1 MKTLCVA
8 KPDQESQFATRKP
21 APAAPG
27 LGGGRRGF
35 WCLFVTQFQ
44 GAFSDNVLKN
54 LVVFMILGLNVPL
67 AEQHK
72 IGELVGAL
80 FSLPF
85 ILFSM
90 AGGVLADRFSK
101 RTISIGV
108 KIFEVF
114 VMLFVLAGLFLNQ
127 MPMLLGA
134 VFLMGTHSAFF
145 GPSKYGLLPELLPE
159 KKLSW
164 GNGLLELGTFT
175 AIIFGTVA
183 AAFFAKKFHGEQFW
197 SGIILI
203 ALAIFGLTTS
213 LGISRVPAADPSRK
227 FRDDLIGQ
235 IVEQLRAIR
244 KDRPLVLA
252 FLGNTYFNFIGAL
265 LLLNLFF
272 FGANVLHVDE
282 TKIGILNVA
291 LALGI
296 GLGSVAA
303 GFLSGGKIEY
313 GLVPLGAFGL
323 SIFSALLASPQ
334 FSLHGDLVLLALLG
348 FFSGFFIVP
357 VAALLQHR
365 PDKARKG
372 EMLATANLLS
382 FVGVFLASGTY
393 YLLADVAQC
402 SPRQIFLF
410 GGILTFVGAIYALVL
425 LPDALVRFILWIVTR
440 TIYRIRVEGRDNIP
454 EKGGAL
460 FVCNHVSFVDAPL
473 LMAATDR
480 KIHFIMDKS
489 YYELWWIKPFGGILG
504 LIPIAANFGPR
515 ELLKSL
521 QTASDTIRA
530 GEVVCIFAEGK
541 ITRTGGMN
549 EFQRGSGRIMKNV
562 DAPVV
567 PIALVGVWGSIFSYE
582 RGKFFWKWPHRVF
595 YPVTVRFGNPLPPAA
610 TTEEIHA
617 AVEELLSADCTD

>member
-1 MKTLCVA
+1 MNQPEPTT
-8 KPDQESQFATRKP
+8 SQAS
-21 APAAPG
+21 
-27 LGGGRRGF
+27 LRGF

-54 LVVFMILGLNVPL
+54 LVVFMILGLDVPL
-67 AEQHK
+67 AQQHK

-101 RTISIGV
+101 RTISICV

-114 VMLFVLAGLFLNQ
+114 VMLFVLAGFYFNQ
-127 MPMLLGA
+127 MPMLLA
-134 VFLMGTHSAFF
+134 SVFLMGTHSAFF

-183 AAFFAKKFHGEQFW
+183 AAFFAKHFHGEQFW
-197 SGIILI
+197 SGVILI
-203 ALAIFGLTTS
+203 ALALAGLTTS
-213 LGISRVPAADPSRK
+213 LGISRVPPADPSRK
-227 FRDDLIGQ
+227 FRDNLIGQ
-235 IVEQLRAIR
+235 VFGQLRAIR
-244 KDRPLVLA
+244 TDRPLALA

-296 GLGSVAA
+296 GLGSAAA
-303 GFLSGGKIEY
+303 GYLSGGKIEY

-323 SIFSALLASPQ
+323 SIFSALLASPY

-348 FFSGFFIVP
+348 FFGGFFIVP
-357 VAALLQHR
+357 ISALLQHR
-365 PDKARKG
+365 PDKTKKG

-382 FVGVFLASGTY
+382 FVGVFLASAAY
-393 YLLADVAQC
+393 YLLADVFNL
-402 SPRQIFLF
+402 SPRVIFLF
-410 GGILTFVGAIYALVL
+410 GGVLTFVGAIYVLFL
-425 LPDALVRFILWIVTR
+425 LPDALIRFALWTFTK
-440 TIYRIRVEGRDNIP
+440 TIYRIRVEGRDNLP
-454 EKGGAL
+454 ARGGAL

-480 KIHFIMDKS
+480 QIRFIMHKV
-489 YYELWWIKPFGGILG
+489 YYEKPWIKPFREILG
-504 LIPIAANFGPR
+504 IIPIASDLGPR
-515 ELLKSL
+515 ELIKSL
-521 QTASDTIRA
+521 QTATGAIRS
-530 GEVVCIFAEGK
+530 GEVVCIFAEGQ
-541 ITRTGGMN
+541 ITRTGELN
-549 EFQRGSGRIMKNV
+549 EFQRGSERIMKNV
-562 DAPVV
+562 DAPIV
-567 PIALVGVWGSIFSYE
+567 PIALVGVWGSIFSFE
-582 RGKFFWKWPHRVF
+582 RGKYFWKWPRHIF
-595 YPVTVRFGNPLPPAA
+595 YPVTVRFGKPLPPTS
-610 TTEEIHA
+610 TTEEIQA
-617 AVEELLSADCTD
+617 AVEKLLSADFTD

>member
-1 MKTLCVA
+1 MNGTE
-8 KPDQESQFATRKP
+8 PSNFATRT
-21 APAAPG
+21 PG
-27 LGGGRRGF
+27 YLRGF

-54 LVVFMILGLNVPL
+54 LVVFMILGLNISL
-67 AEQHK
+67 AQQHK

-101 RTISIGV
+101 RTISISV
-108 KIFEVF
+108 KIFEIF
-114 VMLFVLAGLFLNQ
+114 VMLFVLAGFFFNK
-127 MPMLLGA
+127 MPMLLAA

-183 AAFFAKKFHGEQFW
+183 ASQMSAHFSGHQTW
-197 SGIILI
+197 SGVILI
-203 ALAIFGLTTS
+203 ALAFVGLTAS
-213 LGISRVPAADPSRK
+213 LGISRVPAADPARK
-227 FRDDLIGQ
+227 FHDNLVGQ
-235 IVEQLRAIR
+235 IFEQLRAIR
-244 KDRPLVLA
+244 QDRPLTLA
-252 FLGNTYFNFIGAL
+252 FLGNTYFNFLGAL

-282 TKIGILNVA
+282 TKIGLLNVA

-303 GFLSGGKIEY
+303 GYLSGGKIEY

-323 SIFSALLASPQ
+323 AIFSALLASPQ
-334 FSLHGDLVLLALLG
+334 FSLRGDLILLSLLG
-348 FFSGFFIVP
+348 FFGGFFIVP
-357 VAALLQHR
+357 VSALLQHR
-365 PDKARKG
+365 PDKTKKG

-382 FVGVFLASGTY
+382 FVGVFLASGAY
-393 YLLADVAQC
+393 YLLADMAQF

-410 GGILTFVGAIYALVL
+410 GGVLTFAGAVYVLFL
-425 LPDALVRFILWIVTR
+425 LPDALIRFILWIFTR
-440 TIYRIRVEGRDNIP
+440 TIYQIRVEGRDNIP

-480 KIHFIMDKS
+480 QIRFIMHQS
-489 YYELWWIKPFGGILG
+489 YYELWWIKPFRKILG
-504 LIPIAANFGPR
+504 IIPIASDFGPR
-515 ELLKSL
+515 ELIKSL
-521 QTASDTIRA
+521 QMAGDAVRA
-530 GEVVCIFAEGK
+530 GDVVCIFAEGQ
-541 ITRTGGMN
+541 ITRTGELN
-549 EFQRGSGRIMKNV
+549 EFQRGSERIMKNV
-562 DAPVV
+562 AAPVV
-567 PIALVGVWGSIFSYE
+567 PVALVGVWGSLFSYE
-582 RGKFFWKWPHRVF
+582 RGKFLWKWPRHIF
-595 YPVTVRFGNPLPPAA
+595 YPVTVRFGKPLPPTAA
-610 TTEEIHA
+610 SEEIRA
-617 AVEELLSADCTD
+617 AVEKLLSADFTD